1 MGASTIGSVCRPP
14 AADRRIAGERCS
26 AIRSR
31 RVDRRCGRARAWRD
45 SGNGQSAERRHRT
58 TPRVWAARGDR
69 ATERHR
75 RSGPSRHSMARRTH
89 ALAGRP
95 AAPAFPRRRP
105 PCRRGRRAP
114 ARRIAIRVHPG
125 GVCRQGG
132 CRLRT
137 PIATH
142 RSHDLSCGRAK
153 IRHLDGP
160 RGQPGSSART
170 RHGCCASRRR
180 RSLANTCARRSAT
193 RGFRRAAEGR
203 TKFRHPVAASYCV
216 TGEHAFHQLGNGR
229 CGARSTVLL
238 ECRIE
243 RLHECIRS
251 GVGDRYNEP

>member
-1 MGASTIGSVCRPP
+1 MGWRMGASTIGSVCRPP

-45 SGNGQSAERRHRT
+45 SGSGQSAERRHRT

-132 CRLRT
+132 CRPRT
-137 PIATH
+137 PIATY

-160 RGQPGSSART
+160 RRQPGSSART
-170 RHGCCASRRR
+170 RHGCCASRRH

-193 RGFRRAAEGR
+193 RGFRRAAEGAHETPTPR
-203 TKFRHPVAASYCV
+203 RGLVLRDWRARVSSTRQRPLRCPQYSLARVPHRALARMHPVRR
-216 TGEHAFHQLGNGR
+216 G
-229 CGARSTVLL
+229 
-238 ECRIE
+238 
-243 RLHECIRS
+243 
-251 GVGDRYNEP
+251 